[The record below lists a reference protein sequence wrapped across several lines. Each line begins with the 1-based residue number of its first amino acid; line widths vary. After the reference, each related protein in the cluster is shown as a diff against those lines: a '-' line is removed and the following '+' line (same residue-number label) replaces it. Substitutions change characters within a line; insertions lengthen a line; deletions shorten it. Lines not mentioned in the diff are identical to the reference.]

1 MGNRISRKSVRGSL
15 VAKTAAL
22 YLSVFVCVLAALS
35 IGAYAFVAREYAS
48 LLAPALNTPE
58 GTAALST
65 AMRPVVVTIAEIDL
79 PLVIVVALAS
89 YLLARAAIAPLEASR
104 ERERRFA
111 ADAAH
116 ELRSP
121 LAAIAAVA
129 QAARSSAAPESL
141 NVFETIAENALEA
154 SAVVS
159 DLLTLARDPA
169 PRALQQ
175 EPVDLA
181 AVVSLVSRDTQ
192 AVADERRVALDVVT
206 RSAIVDGDE
215 RRLRELTRNLLDNAI
230 RHARSSV
237 RVSSRRNGRV
247 CEIVVEDDGDGIPR
261 SERERVFERFYRRAN
276 DGSGTG
282 LGLAIVRWI
291 ACAHGGGVAVD
302 ESAAGGARFVA
313 AFPARLHVP

>member
-1 MGNRISRKSVRGSL
+1 LIVR
-15 VAKTAAL
+15 TAAL
-22 YLSVFVCVLAALS
+22 YLCIFICVLAALS

-48 LLAPALNTPE
+48 LLAPALATPE
-58 GTAALST
+58 GSSALAT
-65 AMRPVVVTIAEIDL
+65 AMRRVVLTIAEIDT
-79 PLVIVVALAS
+79 PLVVIVAMAS
-89 YLLARAAIAPLEASR
+89 YFLARAAIAPLEAAR
-104 ERERRFA
+104 ERERRFS

-121 LAAIAAVA
+121 LTAIVAVA
-129 QAARSSAAPESL
+129 QAARADATEQSRAS
-141 NVFETIAENALEA
+141 FETIASSALEA

-169 PRALQQ
+169 PIALQC

-181 AVVSLVSRDTQ
+181 AIVTIASRDTKPI
-192 AVADERRVALDVVT
+192 ADARNVRIDVAPA
-206 RSAIVDGDE
+206 SAIVDGDE
-215 RRLRELTRNLLDNAI
+215 RRLRELSRNLLDNAI
-230 RHARSSV
+230 RHARFAVRISS
-237 RVSSRRNGRV
+237 RVSGRL

-261 SERERVFERFYRRAN
+261 DEQDRVFERFYRRAN

-302 ESAAGGARFVA
+302 RAPSGGARFIA
-313 AFPARLHVP
+313 AFPAREA